1 MVRIGNDLGVPPAP
15 PSPLVLASVFAF
27 GCLFGAW
34 IFFDTRGAVS
44 TIFLFLRDRQP
55 SARAFKILR
64 VVGAVVA
71 VSSLLEVVIALIHL
85 AQ

>member
-1 MVRIGNDLGVPPAP
+1 MSMPGP
-15 PSPLVLASVFAF
+15 PSPLVLASVFTF

-44 TIFLFLRDRQP
+44 TIFFFLRDRQP

-71 VSSLLEVVIALIHL
+71 VSSLLEVMIALIDFSR